1 MNLTKNFT
9 LEEMCY
15 SETALVNRI
24 DNLTSTRFVID
35 NLKELCA
42 KVLQPVRNKFGTVR
56 VSSGY
61 RCLKLNRKL
70 GSKDNSQHT
79 KGQAADI
86 DKIGNATL
94 RQVFDYIKNNLDFDQ
109 LLFETNSK
117 GVTWIHVS
125 YVSKGNNRHQVIDN
139 YNVK

>member
-1 MNLTKNFT
+1 LNLTKNFT
-9 LEEMCY
+9 LEEVCY
-15 SETALVNRI
+15 SDTARAFGI
-24 DNLTSTRFVID
+24 DNIPTSQVIID
-35 NLKELCA
+35 NLKTVCGNIA
-42 KVLQPVRNKFGTVR
+42 QPIRDKFGVTR
-56 VSSGY
+56 ISSGY
-61 RCLKLNRKL
+61 RCLRLNRKI

-79 KGQAADI
+79 KGQALDI
-86 DKIGNATL
+86 DKVGNVSL
-94 RQVFDYIKNNLDFDQ
+94 RTVFNYIRDNLNFDQ

>member
-15 SETALVNRI
+15 SETALANRI

-35 NLKELCA
+35 NLKELCV
-42 KVLQPVRNKFGTVR
+42 KVLQPVRDKFGTVR
-56 VSSGY
+56 ISSGY
-61 RCLKLNRKL
+61 RCLRLNRKL
-70 GSKDNSQHT
+70 GSKDSSQHT

-86 DKIGNATL
+86 DEIGNATL

-125 YVSKGNNRHQVIDN
+125 YVSKENNRHQVIDN
-139 YNVK
+139 YTVR

>member
-1 MNLTKNFT
+1 MQLTKNFT
-9 LEEMCY
+9 LEELCY
-15 SETALVNRI
+15 SDTARANLI
-24 DNLTSTRFVID
+24 DNLTTNRVIVD
-35 NLKELCA
+35 NLKELCV
-42 KVLQPVRNKFGTVR
+42 KVLQPIRDKFGTVR

-61 RCLKLNRKL
+61 RCLRLNRKV
-70 GSKDNSQHT
+70 GSKDTSQHT

-117 GVTWIHVS
+117 GVKWIHVS
-125 YVSKGNNRHQVIDN
+125 YVSKGNNRHQVIDD
-139 YNVK
+139 YRVR

>member
-1 MNLTKNFT
+1 MQLTKNFT

-15 SETALVNRI
+15 SDTARAKHI
-24 DNLTSTRFVID
+24 DNLTTNRVVVD
-35 NLKELCA
+35 NLKELCV
-42 KVLQPVRNKFGTVR
+42 KVLQPVRDKFGAVR

-61 RCLKLNRKL
+61 RCSRLNTAIGGVKT
-70 GSKDNSQHT
+70 SQHM

-117 GVTWIHVS
+117 GVKWIHVS
-125 YVSKGNNRHQVIDN
+125 YVSKGNNRHQVIDD
-139 YNVK
+139 YRVK